1 MTLALFL
8 ALAKPPQSGLT
19 HAAVGPGLQEI
30 AIAPVRRGA
39 AYQIALTPSCAAV
52 SDAASSPPGKDSATR
67 LRRRAAHQTLEKA
80 RYMATLEDAVRF
92 DRELRP
98 RALPALL
105 GDFGLGHLAHKLQAA
120 DLDLPSA
127 KLLQKHDLVELGIH
141 GDSDREAFLELLKTR
156 DVGVVVWYRED
167 RGIGFVRPLG
177 TDFDDGL

>member
-1 MTLALFL
+1 
-8 ALAKPPQSGLT
+8 
-19 HAAVGPGLQEI
+19 
-30 AIAPVRRGA
+30 
-39 AYQIALTPSCAAV
+39 
-52 SDAASSPPGKDSATR
+52 
-67 LRRRAAHQTLEKA
+67 
-80 RYMATLEDAVRF
+80 MATLEDAVRF

-127 KLLQKHDLVELGIH
+127 KLLQKHDLIELNIH
-141 GDSDREAFLELLKTR
+141 GDGDREAFLELLKTR

-177 TDFDDGL
+177 TDFDDGLSTSSWPGRISSEAPKV